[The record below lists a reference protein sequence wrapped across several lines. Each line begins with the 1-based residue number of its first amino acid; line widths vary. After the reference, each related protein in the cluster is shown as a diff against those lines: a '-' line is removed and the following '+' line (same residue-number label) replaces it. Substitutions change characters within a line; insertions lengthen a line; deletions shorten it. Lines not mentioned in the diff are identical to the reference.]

1 MEIGKM
7 KITEALPH
15 LNDVAQAY
23 GLRLNRVKE
32 FKMVRLILVN
42 LYGRELC

>member
-7 KITEALPH
+7 TVSQAMPY
-15 LNDVAQAY
+15 LNNIASTY

-32 FKMVRLILVN
+32 FKLARFILAN
-42 LYGRELC
+42 LYNQ